1 MKAEGINNSVKFIL
15 KESSPILEIR
25 GGQVE
30 ESDKKLVKGTIV
42 EGMLKT
48 RIVKIGRE
56 RIPYRFIELKNKKG
70 YLSPSTLNVYVS
82 NFANLEGDEL
92 NNKEIDVNS
101 SFGKRKPNKA
111 KDVVI
116 NWGLPIIGGI
126 VGYQIAKK
134 MQVDEKKTLGF
145 VVFFGLIGLIP
156 RYLYNK

>member
-42 EGMLKT
+42 EGMLK
-48 RIVKIGRE
+48 E